1 MLRWGGETL
10 VSAVRQVDDGAYPPL
25 SSMNLADVF
34 TVVLSVGGLL
44 TVFVGWWLAV
54 AGLFPRLVE
63 RCADQLGTGPW
74 RCFGVGVACAVP
86 LIFTL
91 IGFGK
96 VSTNPAAKLLSGA
109 LVILVLLL
117 ALAGTAGL
125 ALRIGRGMAT
135 AADGDENWRCVR
147 RGGIVLAITYG
158 TIVVLPL
165 TLLAGLGAIVRSR
178 SGGGEKPGVGST

>member
-1 MLRWGGETL
+1 
-10 VSAVRQVDDGAYPPL
+10 
-25 SSMNLADVF
+25 MNLADVF
-34 TVVLSVGGLL
+34 TVVLSIAGLL

-63 RCADQLGTGPW
+63 GCADKLGTSGLK
-74 RCFGVGVACAVP
+74 CFAVGVACTVP
-86 LIFTL
+86 MVT
-91 IGFGK
+91 G
-96 VSTNPAAKLLSGA
+96 
-109 LVILVLLL
+109 LVILWRTTANPGFRLLSVALIIMGVLL

-135 AADGDENWRCVR
+135 AADGDENWRRVR

-165 TLLAGLGAIVRSR
+165 TLLAGLGALVLARM
-178 SGGGEKPGVGST
+178 GANEKPAMGPT